1 MGPSISRAAIRSNPE
16 MEVIMDHVVDTR
28 DAELTDLGSVTA
40 ETKGIV
46 GLDRDL
52 DQSPKGGAGI
62 LED

>member
-1 MGPSISRAAIRSNPE
+1 
-16 MEVIMDHVVDTR
+16 MEREHDGS
-28 DAELTDLGSVTA
+28 ELIDLGSITD

-46 GLDRDL
+46 GLSRDQ